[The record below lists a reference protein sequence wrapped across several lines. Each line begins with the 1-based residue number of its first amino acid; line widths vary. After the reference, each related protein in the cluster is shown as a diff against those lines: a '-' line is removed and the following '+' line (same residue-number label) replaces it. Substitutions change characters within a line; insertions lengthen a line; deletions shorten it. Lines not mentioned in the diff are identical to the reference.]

1 MLFLPFLWNR
11 LEGECRD
18 GNVLLEPHERALIRL
33 TLCPQRVAR
42 VVAKDSRIDVEIP
55 EPVGTFHLLVEELE
69 ALTVATHHH
78 PLASFRAAHGIGR
91 VSGML
96 RLRVVTP
103 SAAAA
108 RTVAV
113 VLRRIDRD
121 RRLALCPDDFCVGP
135 SVPRADRT
143 DAEGLHDVFQV
154 GKGRLFEKSLDHPHG
169 THTELLVAV
178 VLRLLLHLLDLVRT
192 NFAIPFV
199 DGDAET
205 CQCVVSNEVPPIRIE
220 LRLLGGN
227 LAFECAGFQSIADVA
242 VEKLTRVPR
251 ELRKADR
258 EILAGLPDDH
268 LAATAL
274 LGFLRDIELERRL
287 SRILL
292 ANVFDF
298 IITKIMLM
306 DMIKKPK
313 TIDDVFE
320 KLGELATRAEV
331 DAKISTL
338 ATRDEMNAEIG
349 GLHTKIDDL
358 AINMKMRMDTLV
370 TRDEMNVKIDASVG
384 GLAIMVEK
392 GFAEAA
398 QDLSALTERVGI
410 IETIVKGHDK
420 EFINIHGDFNMVIQE
435 LKTIRNRLDQ
445 IEKYDAGVDVIDLDL
460 RVRKLEKKARL
471 Q

>member
-1 MLFLPFLWNR
+1 
-11 LEGECRD
+11 
-18 GNVLLEPHERALIRL
+18 
-33 TLCPQRVAR
+33 
-42 VVAKDSRIDVEIP
+42 
-55 EPVGTFHLLVEELE
+55 
-69 ALTVATHHH
+69 
-78 PLASFRAAHGIGR
+78 
-91 VSGML
+91 
-96 RLRVVTP
+96 
-103 SAAAA
+103 
-108 RTVAV
+108 
-113 VLRRIDRD
+113 
-121 RRLALCPDDFCVGP
+121 
-135 SVPRADRT
+135 
-143 DAEGLHDVFQV
+143 
-154 GKGRLFEKSLDHPHG
+154 
-169 THTELLVAV
+169 
-178 VLRLLLHLLDLVRT
+178 
-192 NFAIPFV
+192 
-199 DGDAET
+199 
-205 CQCVVSNEVPPIRIE
+205 
-220 LRLLGGN
+220 
-227 LAFECAGFQSIADVA
+227 
-242 VEKLTRVPR
+242 
-251 ELRKADR
+251 
-258 EILAGLPDDH
+258 
-268 LAATAL
+268 
-274 LGFLRDIELERRL
+274 
-287 SRILL
+287 
-292 ANVFDF
+292 
-298 IITKIMLM
+298 MLM

>member
-1 MLFLPFLWNR
+1 
-11 LEGECRD
+11 
-18 GNVLLEPHERALIRL
+18 
-33 TLCPQRVAR
+33 
-42 VVAKDSRIDVEIP
+42 
-55 EPVGTFHLLVEELE
+55 
-69 ALTVATHHH
+69 
-78 PLASFRAAHGIGR
+78 
-91 VSGML
+91 
-96 RLRVVTP
+96 
-103 SAAAA
+103 
-108 RTVAV
+108 
-113 VLRRIDRD
+113 
-121 RRLALCPDDFCVGP
+121 
-135 SVPRADRT
+135 
-143 DAEGLHDVFQV
+143 
-154 GKGRLFEKSLDHPHG
+154 
-169 THTELLVAV
+169 
-178 VLRLLLHLLDLVRT
+178 
-192 NFAIPFV
+192 
-199 DGDAET
+199 
-205 CQCVVSNEVPPIRIE
+205 
-220 LRLLGGN
+220 
-227 LAFECAGFQSIADVA
+227 
-242 VEKLTRVPR
+242 
-251 ELRKADR
+251 
-258 EILAGLPDDH
+258 
-268 LAATAL
+268 
-274 LGFLRDIELERRL
+274 
-287 SRILL
+287 
-292 ANVFDF
+292 
-298 IITKIMLM
+298 M